1 MATKGIDISR
11 YQGTPDF
18 GRLKNEVDFVILQ
31 AGFGRYASQKDAQFE
46 RSYAECK
53 KYGIPVGVYWYSY
66 AKTAADALAE
76 ARACME
82 VIAGKT
88 FEYPIYYDLEEGLGA
103 LGRNT
108 VSAIAAA
115 FCNALEQAGYFAGIY
130 ISRSPA
136 QSYLT
141 AEVCGKYALWLAEY
155 GSKLNWSGAVGM
167 WQNSSTGRFS
177 GISGDVDT
185 DICYEDYPK
194 LIKAAGRNG
203 FKKPEST
210 VKVLDTAGFARGD
223 KSLGVLAY
231 KQLLILAKKKG
242 LISQTV
248 DDNRS
253 FGEGT
258 EKATNDLLRGFG
270 FAENG
275 IAGENLIRKLRKALA
290 K

>member
-11 YQGTPDF
+11 YQGAPDF
-18 GRLKNEVDFVILQ
+18 GKLKNKVDFVILQ

-46 RSYAECK
+46 RSYSECK

-66 AKTAADALAE
+66 AKTDADALAE

-194 LIKAAGRNG
+194 LIKAAGLNG
-203 FKKPEST
+203 FPKSDPALKP
-210 VKVLDTAGFARGD
+210 LDAEVWYKRGD
-223 KSLGVLAY
+223 KDKAGEHSIFAIKQRMKALGYKLDDTGGFGGGTEAAVKDLQRKMGY
-231 KQLLILAKKKG
+231 KQ
-242 LISQTV
+242 T
-248 DDNRS
+248 
-253 FGEGT
+253 GE
-258 EKATNDLLRGFG
+258 
-270 FAENG
+270 
-275 IAGENLIRKLRKALA
+275 IGENFVRLVMR
-290 K
+290 

>member
-1 MATKGIDISR
+1 MAIKGIDISR

-18 GRLKNEVDFVILQ
+18 GKLKNEVDFVILQ

-88 FEYPIYYDLEEGLGA
+88 FEYPIYYDLEEGLAA

-185 DICYEDYPK
+185 DTCYEDYPK
-194 LIKAAGRNG
+194 LIKAAGLNG
-203 FKKPEST
+203 FPKSDPALKP
-210 VKVLDTAGFARGD
+210 LDTEVWYKCGD
-223 KSLGVLAY
+223 KDKPGEHSIFAIKQRMKALGYKLDDTGGFGGGTEAAVKDLQRLWGY
-231 KQLLILAKKKG
+231 KQ
-242 LISQTV
+242 T
-248 DDNRS
+248 
-253 FGEGT
+253 GE
-258 EKATNDLLRGFG
+258 
-270 FAENG
+270 
-275 IAGENLIRKLRKALA
+275 IGENFVRLVMR
-290 K
+290 